1 MTTGFSLLWLETA
14 GLWAANHPVVN
25 RCLWIDPVK
34 LPPSPTLPKIPRIC
48 CFHDP
53 PSLWCTSNFNWFWGF
68 GAQEKFECTQRK
80 IANYWDIWAS
90 LFSPKTRLFW
100 RPNFFAHTIL
110 LKRALFNWSKESWKS
125 KVMELLGR
133 ASEHGGGGEH
143 SHGCSGGKYG
153 AGGDMVMVMQV
164 VMW

>member
-1 MTTGFSLLWLETA
+1 MTRGFSLLWLETA
-14 GLWAANHPVVN
+14 GLRAADHPVVN

-48 CFHDP
+48 CFPDP
-53 PSLWCTSNFNWFWGF
+53 PSLCCTSNFNWFWGF

-100 RPNFFAHTIL
+100 RGRFGSPPSAFLSAQKSIFAG
-110 LKRALFNWSKESWKS
+110 KSWKKHS
-125 KVMELLGR
+125 KKWSSRKVIKKALKKVL
-133 ASEHGGGGEH
+133 
-143 SHGCSGGKYG
+143 K
-153 AGGDMVMVMQV
+153 
-164 VMW
+164 